1 MKMTII
7 GKRRRININ
16 IQLTQLGE
24 QKPYFSI
31 TANVYEAT
39 GKRGRPTLLCS
50 GSCHEQIQAITS
62 HFDDVIALHLSDI
75 NGVPMHA
82 VANGA
87 YWMGN
92 SKYQGF
98 DASKAKAH
106 FRCNNEELKEA
117 YKAMKENRL
126 ADYVNTT
133 FVPRWKQEADAV
145 IQKYKLTIKKER

>member
-1 MKMTII
+1 MKTTII
-7 GKRRRININ
+7 GKGRRLNID

-39 GKRGRPTLLCS
+39 GKPGRPALLYS
-50 GSCHEQIQAITS
+50 GCCHGAIQAITS

-87 YWMGN
+87 YWMGD
-92 SKYQGF
+92 SKYQMF
-98 DASKAKAH
+98 DATKAKAH
-106 FRCNNEELKEA
+106 FRCNDEELKEA